1 MEVGASYG
9 HLTLLLSDLVGDS
22 GHVIASSKNPFPT
35 VVKDALVEWLE
46 RDGADE
52 DSPIER
58 FSNVTFHSIDVE
70 DQTTAMRTI
79 SSALSS
85 KRLIKDVD
93 YVLPMSSSSMTSSDF
108 SPHMLDAV
116 TVLRMPEDTTQQ
128 VVESILP
135 LMKLGGA
142 IGVIPLDFS
151 HLQSLSDYIHEL
163 HLPLYLDVV
172 KQPERHGLFHSLE
185 QAQTSLNDGSPLE
198 CDGRAGGDEEMTR
211 REENGNIEEIRP
223 IKNPGNIGPRVNHLY
238 LPKDFQTVHNRPHER
253 LFWSRR
259 RYNDV
264 WIAKLVK
271 VSSYEFV
278 AEAEIQ
284 RSEQSR
290 KEETER
296 QRLLLE
302 KEVEEIFEWTIEMQE
317 EIERR
322 RKELVALGYRYR

>member
-1 MEVGASYG
+1 MFVFEVYP
-9 HLTLLLSDLVGDS
+9 DPI
-22 GHVIASSKNPFPT
+22 VI
-35 VVKDALVEWLE
+35 
-46 RDGADE
+46 
-52 DSPIER
+52 
-58 FSNVTFHSIDVE
+58 VTRS
-70 DQTTAMRTI
+70 
-79 SSALSS
+79 
-85 KRLIKDVD
+85 
-93 YVLPMSSSSMTSSDF
+93 
-108 SPHMLDAV
+108 
-116 TVLRMPEDTTQQ
+116 
-128 VVESILP
+128 
-135 LMKLGGA
+135 
-142 IGVIPLDFS
+142 
-151 HLQSLSDYIHEL
+151 
-163 HLPLYLDVV
+163 
-172 KQPERHGLFHSLE
+172 
-185 QAQTSLNDGSPLE
+185 
-198 CDGRAGGDEEMTR
+198 
-211 REENGNIEEIRP
+211 
-223 IKNPGNIGPRVNHLY
+223 
-238 LPKDFQTVHNRPHER
+238 VHNRPHER

>member
-52 DSPIER
+52 DSPIERYTKQCLRVGIQSCVETWIDIRQTSWDFLFVVR

-238 LPKDFQTVHNRPHER
+238 LPKDFQTGEFIKQT
-253 LFWSRR
+253 L
-259 RYNDV
+259 YTDV
-264 WIAKLVK
+264 RI
-271 VSSYEFV
+271 
-278 AEAEIQ
+278 
-284 RSEQSR
+284 
-290 KEETER
+290 
-296 QRLLLE
+296 
-302 KEVEEIFEWTIEMQE
+302 
-317 EIERR
+317 
-322 RKELVALGYRYR
+322 